1 MPYTGVLTNILNN
14 EDPLVRE
21 DSWNQGG
28 ALLIREMLKYFLIT
42 SQTVISQQ
50 YFYKTYG
57 IQIETAYVD

>member
-14 EDPLVRE
+14 EDPLLVEGRFLE
-21 DSWNQGG
+21 PGWGSIW
-28 ALLIREMLKYFLIT
+28 EMQKYFIIT

-57 IQIETAYVD
+57 ILIETAYVD